1 MFCLK
6 LKSILSLTGWNTFH
20 STNITDLD
28 PKSPSPLKYGMDGNH
43 FRFWLYLAELYAVK
57 GLHWS
62 KEIHF
67 NVFSKTSFSS
77 CRNSA
82 LKRTFGAEQLEGR
95 WVVGLL
101 LPVPVHVRSWKS
113 CTDSDFALS
122 SLWIEAGRKGKPS
135 AKKRVQASCKSL
147 PARMK
152 MVQLFHFGRGKLS
165 AQPTKRTSEETVGK
179 WLDFWSKK
187 WYLCDKR

>member
-1 MFCLK
+1 MSEQCALWFCLK
-6 LKSILSLTGWNTFH
+6 LKSLHSLTGWNTIH
-20 STNITDLD
+20 STNITDLESRLD

-77 CRNSA
+77 CRTPHW
-82 LKRTFGAEQLEGR
+82 K
-95 WVVGLL
+95 GLL
-101 LPVPVHVRSWKS
+101 EPNNWREGGWWACCSLCPCMWRSWKS

-147 PARMK
+147 PGRMK
-152 MVQLFHFGRGKLS
+152 MVQLFHFGRS
-165 AQPTKRTSEETVGK
+165 
-179 WLDFWSKK
+179 
-187 WYLCDKR
+187 